1 MYKIATFTITL
12 YIYLPNV
19 HFKSPFCQNTVLPNV
34 WLLLQLLQVAT
45 CQTLVCHSNKVF
57 RYCSI
62 SVTFLLMQLYMQ
74 VFLSSYSCQ
83 RALSLVSFNYTVSQ
97 TISPIP
103 YTIPVSQNKS
113 SFFDPLSFSRRLDI
127 LSLILIQFSK
137 LQIYCLLSS
146 SCLPKYRSSV
156 SYPDPVFHTRLSVFY
171 LIPVSKTRSSV
182 F

>member
-12 YIYLPNV
+12 YL
-19 HFKSPFCQNTVLPNV
+19 FTERS
-34 WLLLQLLQVAT
+34 LQVT
-45 CQTLVCHSNKVF
+45 FLPEYCITQCLTFTSTISHMLVCHSNKVF

-74 VFLSSYSCQ
+74 VFLSSYSCY

-97 TISPIP
+97 TRSPIP